1 MSSYQDF
8 VNELPR
14 RIKYLVETYYEIEV
28 NKNDSKEVTLLI
40 SFAMPLFCISGE
52 SLKRPKEGDP
62 VDSKIEKIKGNILSP
77 EIKESTW
84 LISGISTES
93 KLGESKI
100 LRDCQGGED
109 LISSKK
115 QAYTILKILRN
126 ALAHGNIQFE
136 TYRGTN
142 SISRINF
149 WSRKNAKNENDGYQF
164 CTFSTAEFKRII
176 VNVCDELITN
186 KWSTEELYQSI
197 DSQEA
202 AYVNRQHKVDK
213 I

>member
-1 MSSYQDF
+1 MSAYQNF

-14 RIKYLVETYYEIEV
+14 RIKYLVETYYEIEAK
-28 NKNDSKEVTLLI
+28 KNDSKEVTLLI

-52 SLKRPKEGDP
+52 SLNLNNPKVDP
-62 VDSKIEKIKGNILSP
+62 KIEKIRKLMLTP
-77 EIKESTW
+77 EIKTSSW

-93 KLGESKI
+93 KIGDSKI

-136 TYRGTN
+136 TYRGTG

-149 WSRKNAKNENDGYQF
+149 WSKKNAGNENDGYQF
-164 CTFSTAEFKRII
+164 CTFSTTQFKRII
-176 VNVCDELITN
+176 VNVCNELITN
-186 KWSTEELYQSI
+186 KWSTDELKQSI

-202 AYVNRQHKVDK
+202 A
-213 I
+213 